1 MRLQHKYFHVNLRK
15 FLRTILQIIYEWLL
29 LTICCLN
36 LQNLTKSQL
45 KCLFQS
51 LRKKKVHWMWGSE
64 VIKTIMLKMN
74 ILKCFPRYLEWA
86 VGNIVSDWVLIPLAN
101 INPASYVPLALK
113 ILICLPGHTNSPN
126 NSNTMNMFN
135 NNTYANFKTAYTLF
149 LQCCHARELFG
160 SHILVTTGR
169 FEMWISYIWS
179 YYLTHWAVWTNKL
192 GGFRVAKHKG
202 FTVWNLAWS

>member
-1 MRLQHKYFHVNLRK
+1 MRLQHKYFQVNFRK
-15 FLRTILQIIYEWLL
+15 FLRTILQIICEWLI

-36 LQNLTKSQL
+36 LQNLTKLQL

-51 LRKKKVHWMWGSE
+51 LRKKKVNWMWGSE

-135 NNTYANFKTAYTLF
+135 NNTYANFKTAYK
-149 LQCCHARELFG
+149 
-160 SHILVTTGR
+160 HIISAMVSCLR
-169 FEMWISYIWS
+169 IIWITNSSDHGKIWTVN
-179 YYLTHWAVWTNKL
+179 LLHMKL
-192 GGFRVAKHKG
+192 LP
-202 FTVWNLAWS
+202 NLLDCLD